1 MSKMQAFYDQ
11 LSASASCNSLATL
24 ARISR
29 TQILDATRDSTWLL
43 WDPAQAS

>member
-1 MSKMQAFYDQ
+1 MLKMQAFYDQ
-11 LSASASCNSLATL
+11 LSANANFSSLAAL

-43 WDPAQAS
+43 WDPAQTS

>member
-1 MSKMQAFYDQ
+1 LKMQAFYDQ
-11 LSASASCNSLATL
+11 FSADAGCNSLAAL

-43 WDPAQAS
+43 WDPAQARS